1 MRKVKSEVKN
11 KVAKTKMVKNIKVK
25 KILKRVA
32 LGGILWSV
40 ASAIYGA
47 NASI

>member
-1 MRKVKSEVKN
+1 MENRAMKN
-11 KVAKTKMVKNIKVK
+11 TKTK
-25 KILKRVA
+25 KILKGIL

-40 ASAIYGA
+40 ASAIYGT